1 MDLQKWNL
9 IKNKQQAQ
17 YTNIQLQLQIHN
29 TIMGQV
35 HYKIRVLSFDKKNMY
50 DYNSKLR
57 RRAVPLQ
64 SSDLPFRRR
73 NALRDLLNARLL
85 SMK

>member
-1 MDLQKWNL
+1 
-9 IKNKQQAQ
+9 
-17 YTNIQLQLQIHN
+17 
-29 TIMGQV
+29 MGQV

-73 NALRDLLNARLL
+73 NALRDLFSVWVKPIGSDYRTDPNRLPN
-85 SMK
+85 S

>member
-1 MDLQKWNL
+1 
-9 IKNKQQAQ
+9 
-17 YTNIQLQLQIHN
+17 
-29 TIMGQV
+29 MGQV